1 MSGTGGAPDD
11 DRAIALATGSRAKL
25 SQHATR
31 GIRLPD
37 GEYRIERDC
46 NNAILEATG
55 SAPHHHG
62 EAPHPSLAT
71 VATLAA
77 TGLTIDDL
85 CRLCDASV
93 ADGPMLGECRIV
105 QHRPLV
111 FDLLYSVK
119 RRVLSIERKH
129 SRRLGE
135 MDLLRFVA
143 ELQEPDATIA
153 AAVTYTWILPKG
165 VRP

>member
-1 MSGTGGAPDD
+1 MKGAPSD
-11 DRAIALATGSRAKL
+11 DRAIALATESSDEL
-25 SQHATR
+25 SQHSTR
-31 GIRLPD
+31 GITLPN

-46 NNAILEATG
+46 NDAILAATG
-55 SAPHHHG
+55 CAPYHAG
-62 EAPHPSLAT
+62 DAPHPSLAT

-85 CRLCDASV
+85 CSLCDASV

-105 QHRPLV
+105 QHRPLA

-119 RRVLSIERKH
+119 RRVLSIERKK

-143 ELQEPDATIA
+143 ELQEPGAAVA
-153 AAVTYTWILPKG
+153 AAVTYTWVLPKG